1 MKEGER
7 MGNIIKINIYAES
20 KKKKNEL
27 KLKTVEEAISKYNNW
42 LKKTNKE
49 DKIEN
54 YEMFLQAK

>member
-27 KLKTVEEAISKYNNW
+27 KLKTVEEAISKYNSW